1 MNGNLPYEQI
11 DKDTGKKPLFIHCA
25 VCRDK
30 ITKGKVSEHYGK
42 YHRGTFPKEAL
53 NGKG

>member
-1 MNGNLPYEQI
+1 MIQYEQI

-25 VCRDK
+25 VCGSLIK
-30 ITKGKVSEHYGK
+30 KGKVSEHYSK

-53 NGKG
+53 NG